1 MCVPCLPTILDW
13 TMSIITIIVCAYKP
27 DGCVN
32 QGVTE
37 GFRLIAILTMVVH
50 VIEITIQCFVKD
62 GEVGDKT
69 FNPKSFWTAVI
80 FTIIHLIKFIVVC
93 AAMIPKVKPSVV
105 DDELNNPHSCGND
118 ITVFGPMYAFIA
130 FMLILYRTG
139 LHICHITY
147 GAAIAA
153 EGPKRSTITCCCSC
167 CTCC

>member
-1 MCVPCLPTILDW
+1 
-13 TMSIITIIVCAYKP
+13 MSIITIIVCAYEP

-37 GFRLIAILTMVVH
+37 NIRLIAILTMVVH
-50 VIEITIQCFVKD
+50 VIEIIIQCFVKV

-93 AAMIPKVKPSVV
+93 AAIIPRAKPSVV
-105 DDELNNPHSCGND
+105 DDQLNDPHSCSND
-118 ITVFGPMYAFIA
+118 VTVFGPMYAFIT

-139 LHICHITY
+139 LHYCRINY
-147 GAAIAA
+147 GAVIAV
-153 EGPKRSTITCCCSC
+153 EGPKRLNICSMNLFCCRLM
-167 CTCC
+167 

>member
-1 MCVPCLPTILDW
+1 MCIPCLPTVLDW
-13 TMSIITIIVCAYKP
+13 IMSIITIFVCVHEP
-27 DGCVN
+27 NGCVN
-32 QGVTE
+32 QGVTR
-37 GFRLIAILTMVVH
+37 GILLIAMLTLVAH
-50 VIEITIQCFVKD
+50 ALEIIIQWFVKV
-62 GEVGDKT
+62 GEHGDKT
-69 FNPKSFWTAVI
+69 FKLKSLRTAVI

-105 DDELNNPHSCGND
+105 DDELNNPHSCGHD
-118 ITVFGPMYAFIA
+118 ITVFGPMYAFIT

-153 EGPKRSTITCCCSC
+153 EGPKRSTITCCCKC